1 MSIPAVDRPPDDPSS
16 SPSPQVNRRLRA
28 FYVLT
33 EIVMKYIIRVTLH
46 TNRSV
51 SAETSPTPAEGCTR
65 PADHHLDVRTDPAP
79 QDQTLLN
86 VCAV

>member
-1 MSIPAVDRPPDDPSS
+1 
-16 SPSPQVNRRLRA
+16 
-28 FYVLT
+28 
-33 EIVMKYIIRVTLH
+33 MKYIIRVTLH